1 MGKIKAVIT
10 LLLVFAVALFA
21 IQNAEVVEINFLAW
35 SFSIPRVL
43 LVVALLAA
51 GFVLGIIVSSISALK
66 TRTSD
71 S

>member
-43 LVVALLAA
+43 LVFALLAA